1 MDIDASQKN
10 EDVDKEYASSIK
22 NISPYDEADIND
34 DGSEPN
40 IDESNEDFDSNNAS
54 QKDPR
59 FMKNIKQG
67 SIVANTGQ
75 NIKRM
80 KTDFAQHSEAI
91 QEADI
96 ENSIESFIN
105 TNQNVI
111 KVEEITTSIVENSK
125 KPLIIE

>member
-1 MDIDASQKN
+1 
-10 EDVDKEYASSIK
+10 
-22 NISPYDEADIND
+22 
-34 DGSEPN
+34 
-40 IDESNEDFDSNNAS
+40 
-54 QKDPR
+54 
-59 FMKNIKQG
+59 MKNIKQG